1 MIKWMIKIV
10 KVNKLYRNSSL
21 MSIFYP
27 CVSKRND
34 EISMRGKTPTCQTRN
49 GYISSGGKAAFLV
62 QRGRSAIF
70 RR

>member
-1 MIKWMIKIV
+1 MIKIV

-34 EISMRGKTPTCQTRN
+34 EISMRGKTPN
-49 GYISSGGKAAFLV
+49 ISDIPAMKKSFAD
-62 QRGRSAIF
+62 
-70 RR
+70 